1 MYFKLWILMWDV
13 FGIGRF
19 LWPWML
25 LPPSFPA
32 PFLLPSVF
40 PSLSVITVSVSFSL
54 YAHAMEDRV
63 QCWVSFIN
71 HSPPGSLKEP
81 LIVPEFA
88 GIIITRAPPL
98 FIPSALGLRVCTR
111 DLNSDPYVIYQ
122 ALHWLNRC
130 PDPGGH
136 ILWLSSLVYLFCI
149 SVVDN
154 SLPYLY
160 FYLICSLLWQIKPSK
175 KTWQGMCILFYFS
188 FLSCFMITEIMT
200 RFLVF
205 KYQHKILLTVNFF
218 SCFEIII

>member
-1 MYFKLWILMWDV
+1 MYFKLWIVMWDA
-13 FGIGRF
+13 FEIGRF

-25 LPPSFPA
+25 LPPSFPT

-54 YAHAMEDRV
+54 YAHAMKDRV

-71 HSPPGSLKEP
+71 HSPPGFLKKP
-81 LIVPEFA
+81 LTVPGFA
-88 GIIITRAPPL
+88 GIIITRVPPL
-98 FIPSALGLRVCTR
+98 FIPPALGLWVCTR
-111 DLNSDPYVIYQ
+111 DPNSDPYVKYQ

-160 FYLICSLLWQIKPSK
+160 FYLVWSLLWQIKPSK
-175 KTWQGMCILFYFS
+175 KKPGKACAFFFIFLFS
-188 FLSCFMITEIMT
+188 VVLWL
-200 RFLVF
+200 R
-205 KYQHKILLTVNFF
+205 K
-218 SCFEIII
+218 

>member
-1 MYFKLWILMWDV
+1 MHFKLWIVMWDV
-13 FGIGRF
+13 FEIGRF

-71 HSPPGSLKEP
+71 HSPPGLWKSLSLYLGSQGLLLP
-81 LIVPEFA
+81 GLLLSSSPQPWGYGCA
-88 GIIITRAPPL
+88 LGIQTQILMLYIKL
-98 FIPSALGLRVCTR
+98 FIDWTIAQIL
-111 DLNSDPYVIYQ
+111 
-122 ALHWLNRC
+122 
-130 PDPGGH
+130 GGH

-160 FYLICSLLWQIKPSK
+160 FYLVCSLLWQIKPSK
-175 KTWQGMCILFYFS
+175 KKNLARHVHSFLFFFSQLFYD
-188 FLSCFMITEIMT
+188 
-200 RFLVF
+200 
-205 KYQHKILLTVNFF
+205 YGNNGNNDKILGFQIST
-218 SCFEIII
+218 